1 MDQTNT
7 ENVATTVPTSLS
19 NESYLHNIPM
29 WVIDWY
35 YTHSMHME
43 TVTLIKNFPATHT
56 KNELNVAN
64 IMVEDF
70 FNEKCKINKRAAPK
84 AEKICSI
91 CEKKVTVNSA
101 KQFCIRADC
110 NGKLNLIVK
119 AKREARRKPPKCKKK
134 CFKCS
139 KTFDCVATALQK
151 CKICGE
157 KIYILK

>member
-1 MDQTNT
+1 MQQIDI
-7 ENVATTVPTSLS
+7 ENVATTVSTGLS
-19 NESYLHNIPM
+19 NDSYFRNIPV

-35 YTHSMHME
+35 YVHNMHME
-43 TVTLIKNFPATHT
+43 SVTLIKNFPTKHT
-56 KNELNVAN
+56 KTELNVAN

-70 FNEKCKINKRAAPK
+70 FNGKTNLNKRAAPK

-91 CEKKVTVNSA
+91 CEKKVIVNSA
-101 KQFCIRADC
+101 KQFCIQLNC

-119 AKREARRKPPKCKKK
+119 SKREARRKPPKCRKK

>member
-1 MDQTNT
+1 
-7 ENVATTVPTSLS
+7 
-19 NESYLHNIPM
+19 M